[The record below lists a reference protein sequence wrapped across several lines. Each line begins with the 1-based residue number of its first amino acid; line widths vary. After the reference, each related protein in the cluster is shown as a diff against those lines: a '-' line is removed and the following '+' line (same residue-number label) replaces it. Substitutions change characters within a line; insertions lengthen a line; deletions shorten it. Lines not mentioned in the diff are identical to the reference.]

1 MKITQ
6 LFSTKRRKLAV
17 AGGAAVVLAAGGVG
31 VANAVSESDHE
42 QSPSGPQV
50 AQAKAAALRIAA
62 GGTVSEVQHE
72 GENGGHW
79 VVEILKS
86 DGSLVSIQLDNGYK
100 QVPFQANSESHEGKG
115 H

>member
-17 AGGAAVVLAAGGVG
+17 AAGAAAVLAAGGVG
-31 VANAVSESDHE
+31 VATAVGESDHE

-62 GGTVSEVQHE
+62 GGTVSDVQHE

-79 VVEILKS
+79 VVEVLRP

-100 QVPFQANSESHEGKG
+100 QVPFQADSESHNGKG
-115 H
+115 P